1 VSRVLFS
8 FSMSLRMTSTLL
20 TLERFPVVDLN
31 R

>member
-8 FSMSLRMTSTLL
+8 FSMSLRMTSTVLIL
-20 TLERFPVVDLN
+20 GRFPVVELN